1 MNTVKT
7 KRPKFRVG
15 DWVTFKS
22 GVRTVFAL
30 IIEDRGPLGVNG
42 RRLYRIRLEQPDTE
56 PDTFTMPEDDMEKAV
71 ADKAAVRQYLKQGGL
86 AELLQTNL
94 RDGGDPPQVWLTFT
108 PRGQLAPT
116 FNPGLKVTGK
126 GTPAPFFAVLKNK
139 VYAPDKAKVV
149 EYLITCFGLARE
161 EAEDVVRAVGTA
173 P

>member
-7 KRPKFRVG
+7 KRPKLRVG

-22 GVRTVFAL
+22 GVRPVFAL

-42 RRLYRIRLEQPDTE
+42 RRLYRIRLERPYTE
-56 PDTFTMPEDDMEKAV
+56 PDMFTMPEDEMEKAV
-71 ADKAAVRQYLKQGGL
+71 ADKAAVMQYLKQGGL

-94 RDGGDPPQVWLTFT
+94 RDGEDPPRVWLTFT
-108 PRGQLAPT
+108 PLGQLT
-116 FNPGLKVTGK
+116 LTLNPGLKVTGK

-149 EYLITCFGLARE
+149 EYLNTAFSLTRE
-161 EAEDVVRAVGTA
+161 EAEDVVQAVGTA